1 MKSPT
6 YDTSVFEYILVGS
19 SLRLDVVIKQVV
31 GGQVYPAG
39 WRLHGQV
46 DINGDTA
53 ALAATVVKTIMQRLR
68 LAVLSRV
75 CY

>member
-19 SLRLDVVIKQVV
+19 SLRLDVALRQVV

-39 WRLHGQV
+39 WRLHSQV

>member
-6 YDTSVFEYILVGS
+6 SDTSVNESILVGS

-39 WRLHGQV
+39 WRLHSQV

-53 ALAATVVKTIMQRLR
+53 AAAATVVETIMQRLR
-68 LAVLSRV
+68 QDVLSRV